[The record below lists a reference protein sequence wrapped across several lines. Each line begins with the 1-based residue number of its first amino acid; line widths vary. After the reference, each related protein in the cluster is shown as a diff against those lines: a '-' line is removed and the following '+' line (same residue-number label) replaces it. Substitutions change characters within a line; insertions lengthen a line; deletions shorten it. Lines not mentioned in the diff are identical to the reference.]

1 MSKEVQQAISDMGTN
16 PFIVGPIVPP
26 ERFYGRTAQRED
38 IRNRIGCST
47 AQCVSIIGMRRSG
60 KSSLL
65 RYIRERIH
73 EFCPSEHLVIVP
85 LNLQDRRFHT
95 PEGIS
100 EGLRRGIEKTTGN
113 TPWHRSDNNNE
124 WAITDGLEKLRD
136 DGQRLLVLIDE
147 FEQIGRRLELFQDW
161 GDDLRAKA
169 SAGLLALVIATLR
182 PIDEIY
188 EYTGLTS
195 PFGNIFTSTI
205 LGSLESDEWQRLVYN
220 GFIESNIDIDDSEIE
235 LIDQVAGGLPFYT
248 QLAATLI
255 WRHKDPLKIRE
266 EFRIQVEPHFRVLW
280 IELTETERQVL
291 LQAANLESS
300 TNPLTIVKERMQLYG
315 LLRSNGKPFSS
326 VFVEFMQSHR

>member
-1 MSKEVQQAISDMGTN
+1 MHHSLIIDQ
-16 PFIVGPIVPP
+16 PVPP
-26 ERFYGRTAQRED
+26 DRFYGRTVQREH
-38 IRNRIGCST
+38 IKNRIGGSM
-47 AQCVSIIGMRRSG
+47 AECVSIVGMRHSG

-65 RYIRERIH
+65 RYIHERIH
-73 EFCPSEHLVIVP
+73 EFCSPSHLIIVR
-85 LNLQDRRFHT
+85 LDLQDERFHT
-95 PEGIS
+95 PEGIN
-100 EGLRRGIEKTTGN
+100 EGLRSGIERATGHA
-113 TPWHRSDNNNE
+113 PWQNNE
-124 WAITDGLEKLRD
+124 NDDPWAITDGLEQLHEY
-136 DGQRLLVLIDE
+136 GQRLLILIDE
-147 FEQIGRRLELFQDW
+147 FEQIGRRLDQFQDW

-182 PIDEIY
+182 PINEIY
-188 EYTGLTS
+188 KYTGLTS

-220 GFIESNIDIDDSEIE
+220 GFIESNIDIDGSEIE
-235 LIDQVAGGLPFYT
+235 LIDEVAGGLPFYT

-255 WRHKDPLKIRE
+255 WRHKDSSRFRE

-291 LQAANLESS
+291 LQAANLESP
-300 TNPLTIVKERMQLYG
+300 TNSLTSVKERMQLYG